1 MKIIH
6 FSDTHLGY
14 HDLDKVSSTGIN
26 LREQDVYD
34 AFKKTIDA
42 ALEIQPDLIIHSG
55 DFFHR
60 PSPANR
66 PMIFALE
73 QLARLSTANIP
84 IVVIAGNHETPKTI
98 FTSPILKAFRSIPNV
113 YPIFQQKYETAE
125 FGDVVIHGLP
135 HINDNKVELEEMDK
149 IQPVKGKF
157 NILMLHTSIGKS
169 FMMDE
174 YGEKLYPP
182 ERLELLNEFDYVSLG
197 HWHDY
202 QKVSKL
208 KTAWYS
214 GSTERMSETEAKSEK
229 GFCIINLPDR
239 PTSLRS
245 EKKVEPE
252 FVTIP
257 TRLWEVVEIK
267 NCKNKS
273 IQEIEAELFALAKRP
288 ELKDAILSIHLQDI
302 EPIQS
307 VELSSRKIYSM
318 IPDPVHINIH
328 RKFVVK
334 ESQKAGFQNK
344 SESLVSL
351 MRGFIKEEIDDKEK
365 AKELSNK
372 AHYYFE
378 IYETGEYKNR

>member
-1 MKIIH
+1 MKILH

-14 HDLDKVSSTGIN
+14 HDLDKVSPTGIN

-34 AFKKTIDA
+34 AFEKTIDA
-42 ALEIQPDLIIHSG
+42 ALKIQPDLIIHSG

-73 QLARLSTANIP
+73 QLSRLSAANIP

-113 YPIFQQKYETAE
+113 HPIFQQQYETVE
-125 FGDVVIHGLP
+125 FDEVVIHGLP

-149 IQPVKGKF
+149 IQIVEGKF

-169 FMMDE
+169 YMMDE

-182 ERLELLNEFDYVSLG
+182 ERLELLNQFDYVSLG

-208 KTAWYS
+208 ETAWYS

-229 GFCIINLPDR
+229 GFCILNF
-239 PTSLRS
+239 
-245 EKKVEPE
+245 EKKGKKVEPE
-252 FVTIP
+252 FITIP

-267 NCKNKS
+267 DCKNKS
-273 IQEIEAELFALAKRP
+273 IQEIEEELFALAKKP
-288 ELKDAILSIHLQDI
+288 ELKDAIVSIHLVDI
-302 EPIQS
+302 QPIQS
-307 VELSSRKIYSM
+307 VELSTRKINSM

-334 ESQKAGFQNK
+334 ENQKAGFQNK

-351 MRGFIKEEIDDKEK
+351 MRGFIKDEIDDKEK
-365 AKELSNK
+365 AEQLSEK